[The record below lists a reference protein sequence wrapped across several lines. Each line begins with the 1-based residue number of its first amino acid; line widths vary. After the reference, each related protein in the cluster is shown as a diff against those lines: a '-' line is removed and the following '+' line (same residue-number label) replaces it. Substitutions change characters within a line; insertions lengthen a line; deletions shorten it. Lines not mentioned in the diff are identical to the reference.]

1 MAGQGS
7 ARVSLREID
16 LSQVRNPQQ
25 TPQGVPAAVVGPARK
40 GPAFVPRTFANMQ
53 QFNEVF
59 GSMLEQDREANSN
72 LYGPLALNEW
82 MKSSQAGTYLRVLGV
97 GDGKPATSGKTN
109 KAGFIV
115 GEELVQEVSDNVGKV
130 GKNPKAEISQDS
142 ETDAL
147 KVGRT
152 YFLGCFM
159 KDKED
164 SRFLCDSGVQ
174 AETSQATIAK
184 VFDLNGLSTEVVNNG
199 TQQEAQLFIPK
210 EIINSVATAKV
221 SDDVTLTF
229 KFKNNL
235 TADVSTLSD
244 DVVEVDAG
252 ASDADIADYLILF
265 LNLDSA
271 VSVTGVTEANKYQ
284 YNKISINPREV
295 FGNTAAEEAND
306 TAAVTFNLPAGK
318 EGDEAFIVQSV
329 GGNGLIIDGKN
340 VGVKS
345 FFTGATLATPVIRG
359 VLMTPQ
365 GIRPALNP
373 TAALDQ
379 FTDVAHALDN
389 GSIVNPRK
397 ESHSLDFGATAGNAD
412 DKLVGYVVGDVDS
425 SQSFRLI
432 LNGYRDTE
440 NPAVLNCSFDP
451 DSPSYF
457 AKVLNTDPTKI
468 EELGHY
474 LYAYWDVDKDV
485 SIPANDGLKRA
496 GNLLSKTTNYE
507 SMIGFLVA
515 GEGDGNGRRTESNGK
530 PNYEDFSSKYS
541 TAKTPWIVSQFS
553 QGQNTSA
560 RQSTGLSGGVKK
572 LFRLHALD
580 DGKVSNGQYRLLIS
594 NLGYNGDSDYGTFT
608 LALEKF
614 DSNAITGETLISWSN
629 ANLNPNS
636 RNFIGRLI
644 GDMQTYYDFESDEG
658 KQKLVQKGQYEVKNS
673 FVRIELSQELK
684 TGLLPVDLLPTGFHG
699 HSHLF
704 TKSDGN
710 FVEKIAAENMIFTN
724 DDNNAGTETLSQA
737 QVLPMDFVK
746 SINRIVGDVQES
758 DDDLAWGVKFSKR
771 ENIETS
777 KAGHKELSEQV
788 FNRSISSWAKFFPS
802 FGSNPA
808 LISNPDQTDLN
819 QNSFFSLEKIL
830 IPSSSLDA
838 SGDISSWD
846 GALYKRKSFTPHS
859 GDRYVTISQ
868 DAKGSNSKFLK
879 FRCMFQGGFDGTNIF
894 DKEKSEFSGTASLR
908 EGQDETGTQ
917 DFVGPTIMSFRRAV
931 DVLSDKSSLEFQLL
945 SIPGQRSRQV
955 TDYAIDACENRFDSL
970 FIMDIEQKDAQNI
983 FIEDLYERPSVMKTI
998 KEFEKRVLDSSF
1010 AAAYFPDVLMRRPSD
1025 NAPILV
1031 PPTVGMMGV
1040 MSRND
1045 SIADP
1050 WFAPAGLN
1058 RGKLNAF
1065 ESQVQM
1071 NRDVLDSLYDADIN
1085 PIYVPAGREG
1095 EVYAFGQKTL
1105 LQDASALDRI
1115 NVRRLLID
1123 IRRKVKKVGEQLLFE
1138 PNRASTLSK
1147 FSSLVEPIMADV
1159 QQRRGVERYKV
1170 QIDTTTTTQNDIEN
1184 NTIRGKIYLQPTKS
1198 IEFISLDFVV
1208 ANTIQ

>member
-115 GEELVQEVSDNVGKV
+115 GEQLVQEVSDNVGKV

-159 KDKED
+159 KDVPE

-174 AETSQATIAK
+174 AETSQASLSNAFNFNGIAA
-184 VFDLNGLSTEVVNNG
+184 DDEA
-199 TQQEAQLFIPK
+199 EAQLFIPK
-210 EIINSVATAKV
+210 EIINSVASTKV

-229 KFKNNL
+229 KFVNAI
-235 TADVSTLSD
+235 TAEAADVDKDVIEILTNNDDNDPATYIKDFLDGTHDQLVQANIQFDTAKLSI
-244 DVVEVDAG
+244 AQ
-252 ASDADIADYLILF
+252 ADYAKIFSLSNDG
-265 LNLDSA
+265 LNDIDITLA
-271 VSVTGVTEANKYQ
+271 
-284 YNKISINPREV
+284 
-295 FGNTAAEEAND
+295 
-306 TAAVTFNLPAGK
+306 AGK
-318 EGDEAFIVQSV
+318 EGDEAFIVQTK
-329 GGNGLIIDGKN
+329 GANGTVSDGVN
-340 VGVKS
+340 VGVKN
-345 FFTGATLATPVIRG
+345 FFTGAALATPVIRG

-373 TAALDQ
+373 NANLTQ
-379 FTDVAHALDN
+379 FFDADEENA
-389 GSIVNPRK
+389 NPRK
-397 ESHSLDFGATAGNAD
+397 ESHSLNFGGANTD
-412 DKLVGYVVGDVDS
+412 LVGYVVGDVDS

-432 LNGYRDTE
+432 LNGYKDTE
-440 NPAVLNCSFDP
+440 NPAVLNCSYDP

-474 LYAYWDVDKDV
+474 LYAYWDVDKNV

-496 GNLLSKTTNYE
+496 GALLSATANYE

-724 DDNNAGTETLSQA
+724 DDNDAGTETLSQA

-777 KAGHKELSEQV
+777 KTGHKELSEQV

-802 FGSNPA
+802 FGSNPV

-998 KEFEKRVLDSSF
+998 KEFENRVLDSSF